1 MLEIEKLL
9 TDYGIDEADINNI
22 RQAAP
27 MMEKRRDELA
37 EFHYSVLLKK
47 TETARFFAD
56 KGTLERARDAFVEW
70 FLTLLK
76 AEFNHAYYL
85 KLYRI
90 GSAHERIGMPPNL
103 VNVQMSHIRAFVA
116 DAIHKDFDGP
126 CGAAARTI
134 ASFNKALDMNMDMMT
149 RSYREAELKTHFF
162 SYRLDAGALSVAK
175 WFVNGFN
182 LALVFG
188 LLVTGLAVL
197 GLAVYDLSHLA
208 ISDGIEKGMLRG
220 LGTLLVLWV
229 VIELLDTQIKHMKGS
244 SFAIKVFV
252 SVALVAELRR
262 LLITSIEH
270 APWQEELILVAGL
283 LALGAIYW
291 MVSRIEKS

>member
-9 TDYGIDEADINNI
+9 TDYGIDEADIANI

-27 MMEKRRDELA
+27 MMEKRRDEMA
-37 EFHYSVLLKK
+37 EFHFSLLMKK
-47 TETARFFAD
+47 PDTAKFFPD
-56 KGTLERARDAFVEW
+56 KGTQERHRDAFVEW
-70 FLTLLK
+70 FSTLLK
-76 AEFNHAYYL
+76 AEFNHSYYM

-90 GSAHERIGMPPNL
+90 GSVHERIGMPPSL
-103 VNVQMSHIRAFVA
+103 VNIQMSHIRAFVE
-116 DAIHKDFDGP
+116 DAINTDFNGP
-126 CGAAARTI
+126 CVAAARTI

-162 SYRLDAGALSVAK
+162 SYRMDAIVLSVAK

-188 LLVTGLAVL
+188 LLVTGLAVM
-197 GLAVYDLSHLA
+197 GLAVYDLTHLA

-244 SFAIKVFV
+244 AFAIKVFV

-270 APWQEELILVAGL
+270 AAWQEELILVVGL

-291 MVSRIEKS
+291 MVSRIERG

>member
-1 MLEIEKLL
+1 MLEMEKLL
-9 TDYGIDEADINNI
+9 ADYGINESDIQNI

-37 EFHYSVLLKK
+37 EFHYTILLKK
-47 TETARFFAD
+47 PDTARYLSD
-56 KGTLERARDAFVEW
+56 KKTLERTRDAFMEW

-76 AEFNHAYYL
+76 AEFNYTYYL

-90 GSAHERIGMPPNL
+90 GSAHERIGMPPSL
-103 VNVQMSHIRAFVA
+103 VNIQMSHIRSFVA

-126 CGAAARTI
+126 CSAAERTI

-162 SYRLDAGALSVAK
+162 SYRLDALVLSVAK

-188 LLVTGLAVL
+188 LLVTGLAVM

-208 ISDGIEKGMLRG
+208 ITDGIEKGMLRG

-270 APWQEELILVAGL
+270 ASWQEELILVASL

-291 MVSRIEKS
+291 MVSRIEKG